1 MGGMIERF
9 IWISARVSNGLLWTG

>member
-1 MGGMIERF
+1 MRGMIERF